1 MIRVIYNPAA
11 GPKAVNRISR
21 AREFLTEAGASFEV
35 RETTGAGDA
44 VLLARE
50 AAHERF
56 STVLAVGG
64 DGTINEAA
72 NGLAGSGTRLA
83 VLPHGTGNVFADEV
97 GLPDTVEGCL
107 ALLSGG
113 ETVEVRLA
121 KANDRYFLLV
131 ASAGFDAEVVERMNS
146 RQKNLLGIGAYY
158 LAGARHLL
166 REQPTL
172 WMEFPGK
179 DRVEAQAV
187 LVLRGRMY
195 GGGVTMAP
203 GGSLLKDTLHVVA
216 LRKTGRWPI
225 VRFAVNAR
233 LGRHLASPDILYRE
247 TDTLLVRS
255 RIRSAAQVDGDYL
268 GPLPVRVGMTAVTLR
283 IVVPPSYLKEPKGNP
298 PASSI

>member
-21 AREFLTEAGASFEV
+21 ARELLTEAGTPFEV
-35 RETTGAGDA
+35 RETSGPGDA
-44 VLLARE
+44 QLFARE

-72 NGLAGSGTRLA
+72 NGLAGSATRLA
-83 VLPHGTGNVFADEV
+83 VLPHGTGNVFAEEV
-97 GLPDTVEGCL
+97 GLPQTVEGCI

-179 DRVEAQAV
+179 ERVEAQAV

-203 GGSLLKDTLHVVA
+203 DGSLLKDTLHVVA

-225 VRFAVNAR
+225 VRFALNAMI
-233 LGRHLASPDILYRE
+233 GKHLASPDILSRE

-268 GPLPVRVGMTAVTLR
+268 GPLPVRIGMTAVTLR
-283 IVVPPSYLKEPKGNP
+283 IVVPPAYARRETAIP
-298 PASSI
+298 PAK